1 MLIFG
6 LITKTFKFL
15 IFLRGLLANKF
26 FCVYLHPQV
35 EAPYPHTPKNG
46 RDGRFILAHLP
57 IKGQTGFDSG

>member
-35 EAPYPHTPKNG
+35 EAPYP
-46 RDGRFILAHLP
+46 P
-57 IKGQTGFDSG
+57 IP

>member
-15 IFLRGLLANKF
+15 NFLRGLLANKF

-35 EAPYPHTPKNG
+35 EAPYPHTPKKWA
-46 RDGRFILAHLP
+46 RLALHPCTLTHHGP
-57 IKGQTGFDSG
+57 DWI

>member
-15 IFLRGLLANKF
+15 IFLRGMLANKF

-35 EAPYPHTPKNG
+35 EAPLPSYP
-46 RDGRFILAHLP
+46 
-57 IKGQTGFDSG
+57 